1 LVSGIQL
8 EISCYPDTT
17 DASEYWAPTIYSDL
31 TVQEMILIFENLVK
45 ALLPIAR
52 YFDNSPTEDRKVLR
66 KAVGYE
72 EIAEVTELLRG
83 LSSEKYRESR

>member
-1 LVSGIQL
+1 
-8 EISCYPDTT
+8 
-17 DASEYWAPTIYSDL
+17 
-31 TVQEMILIFENLVK
+31 
-45 ALLPIAR
+45 LLPLAR
-52 YFDNSPTEDRKVLR
+52 YFDCSPAEDRKVLR